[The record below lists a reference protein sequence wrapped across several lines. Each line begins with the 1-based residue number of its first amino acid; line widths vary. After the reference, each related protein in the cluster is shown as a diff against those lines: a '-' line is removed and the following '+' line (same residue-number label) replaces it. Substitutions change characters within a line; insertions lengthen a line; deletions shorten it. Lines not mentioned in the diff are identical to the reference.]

1 MKTLHIC
8 LLACLSAGQSFAAD
22 NPGGWQPAT
31 SAHKPTAPTA
41 IAPAITA
48 PEPIEEHT
56 EHQEPQAKSPLPA
69 PSAALSYAQD
79 QATPLTG
86 EEIKQLS
93 RSADNASRGR
103 AYQPTVAVPR
113 ISSLTVNLSPGSSI
127 PILRTA
133 MNQSS
138 SVTFSD
144 STGAPWKLGAPPYN
158 SNSAGFQVEYI
169 AGSAIMTVQ
178 AMRRYDTGNV
188 TVYLEG
194 LSVPVVVNLASGEP
208 DDKSTSQI
216 MDSRLDLRIPMRGPD
231 AKAMAQP
238 ETKIGLYNTV
248 LQSFLDGIPPKDAKR
263 LKTNGNVAE
272 TTVWQLGDD
281 LYIRSRSEIRDE
293 FEETQ
298 SSIDGTY
305 LWKLPL
311 TPYVSFSVMGRTES
325 LTIHLE

>member
-1 MKTLHIC
+1 MKTSHFC
-8 LLACLSAGQSFAAD
+8 LLTCLFTGPVFAAD
-22 NPGGWQPAT
+22 NPVGWQPAT
-31 SAHKPTAPTA
+31 SAQKNVTPSAVTPST
-41 IAPAITA
+41 PP
-48 PEPIEEHT
+48 PEVSAEST
-56 EHQEPQAKSPLPA
+56 KAQEPQAKSPLPA

-86 EEIKQLS
+86 EEIRQLS
-93 RSADNASRGR
+93 RSADDASRGR
-103 AYQPTVAVPR
+103 AYQPTVTVPR

-158 SNSAGFQVEYI
+158 SNRAGFQVEYI
-169 AGSAIMTVQ
+169 PGSAIMTVQ

-208 DDKSTSQI
+208 EGQSTSQI

-231 AKAMAQP
+231 AKPMAQP

-248 LQSFLDGIPPKDAKR
+248 LQSFLDGIPPKEAKR
-263 LKTNGNVAE
+263 LKTTGNVAA

-298 SSIDGTY
+298 SSIDGTH